1 MVLFCE
7 VFLSSHR
14 IKPTS
19 AQALGTERMERAKVI
34 KEELLEQDTR
44 FLAVYVE
51 AKNSCLI
58 MLSEKEDKMGTLAI
72 AVPKPKDMLGPVTS
86 SVLIGDKNAVSA
98 RMFAEY
104 VAVKK
109 GKIALV
115 SVYLEKL
122 DEMQAQ
128 AFFMHLIEKVM
139 KKENEAESE
148 KEPTSA

>member
-1 MVLFCE
+1 
-7 VFLSSHR
+7 
-14 IKPTS
+14 
-19 AQALGTERMERAKVI
+19 MERAKVI

-51 AKNSCLI
+51 AKNSCLV

-72 AVPKPKDMLGPVTS
+72 AVPKPKDLLGPVTS
-86 SVLIGDKNAVSA
+86 SILIGDKNAVSA

-104 VAVKK
+104 IAVKK

-148 KEPTSA
+148 KEPTRA

>member
-1 MVLFCE
+1 MVI
-7 VFLSSHR
+7 LSCYKYTVETGS
-14 IKPTS
+14 
-19 AQALGTERMERAKVI
+19 MERAKVV

-72 AVPKPKDMLGPVTS
+72 AVPKPKDLLGPVTS
-86 SVLIGDKNAVSA
+86 SVLLGDKNAVSA

-115 SVYLEKL
+115 SVYLERL

-128 AFFMHLIEKVM
+128 EFFMHLIEKVM
-139 KKENEAESE
+139 KKEGEGESAKEA
-148 KEPTSA
+148 TRA